1 MLYLLIY
8 VSLEVTRKTLI
19 KCEDDVMF
27 GVMPSSS
34 NLETQFSIAAFLF
47 EDFKC

>member
-8 VSLEVTRKTLI
+8 VLLEVTRKTLI
-19 KCEDDVMF
+19 KCEDDVTY
-27 GVMPSSS
+27 GVMPSSDS
-34 NLETQFSIAAFLF
+34 LETEFSITAFLF